1 MPTGRVCPL
10 QPPGPPDLDDGLARY
25 ASAGRWPWQRRPAG
39 LQVATKRYPP
49 EKNHSPARPTFAP
62 VKKGAGRHPPGSE
75 GRPHRQATRETGMN
89 SVSFGYLYRSAN
101 WVLGVTA
108 VVIPFVALRLALA

>member
-1 MPTGRVCPL
+1 
-10 QPPGPPDLDDGLARY
+10 
-25 ASAGRWPWQRRPAG
+25 
-39 LQVATKRYPP
+39 
-49 EKNHSPARPTFAP
+49 
-62 VKKGAGRHPPGSE
+62 
-75 GRPHRQATRETGMN
+75 MN